1 MAEKQIFSLHQVVKS
16 IKKTLEERYAQ
27 TYWVKAE
34 MHKLNRYPS
43 GHAFPELV
51 QKEGDKILAQITGTI
66 WKQNLDRI
74 NSQFI
79 NEVKEPLKEGTT
91 LLLLVK
97 ITFSE
102 TFGLSLQILDIDPSF
117 SLGELQRQREETLKR
132 LLKEGLL
139 NLNQNLEFPLLP
151 KRIAIISA
159 DSSKGL
165 SDFMQVL
172 EENENGYSF
181 VTHLFSAYLQ
191 GDVAVQSIMNALE
204 KIKKVKSYFEVVVIV
219 RGGGAEVGMTCYNH
233 YDLCKAIAVFPL
245 PILTGIGH
253 STNLNVAEMIAHR
266 NEITPSKLAAFLIQ
280 TFREFDHEVKEAQRL
295 IVDYS
300 KKVLVQVNQSF
311 DSQLRLFK
319 QVASSYT
326 KRVRQ
331 EIDSEQQQLTR
342 STKVYLKHHKDQL
355 NYFQNEFGHA
365 AKRCITLNHNQL
377 SQLTILLKP
386 SVNSIFEKSSKDIV
400 QLEKTVRILSPEN
413 VLKRGYSLTLFKGKT
428 VSSNNLPSD
437 NDEIETITSEST
449 LKSKIII
456 VEKRN
461 S

>member
-1 MAEKQIFSLHQVVKS
+1 MSEKQIFTLHQVVKS

-51 QKEGDKILAQITGTI
+51 QKEEDKILAQITGTI

-79 NEVKEPLKEGTT
+79 NVVKEPLKEGTT

-132 LLKEGLL
+132 LLKEGIL

-172 EENENGYSF
+172 KGKSNNYSF
-181 VTHLFSAYLQ
+181 ITQLFPAYLQ
-191 GDVAVQSIMNALE
+191 GDVAVQSIINALE
-204 KIKKVKSYFEVVVIV
+204 KIKKVKSYFDVVVIV

-233 YDLCKAIAVFPL
+233 YDLCKAIAEFPL

-266 NEITPSKLAAFLIQ
+266 NEITPSKLAEFLIQ
-280 TFREFDHEVKEAQRL
+280 TFREFDQEIIDAQRL

-355 NYFQNEFGHA
+355 NYFQNEFGHS
-365 AKRCITLNHNQL
+365 AKRCLTLNHNQL
-377 SQLTILLKP
+377 AQLKILLKP
-386 SVNSIFEKSSKDIV
+386 RVQHLLEKSSKDIV

-413 VLKRGYSLTLFKGKT
+413 VLMRGYSMTLFKGKT
-428 VSSNNLPSD
+428 VSSTNLPSD
-437 NDEIETITSEST
+437 NDEIETITADSV
-449 LKSKIII
+449 LKSKVIAA
-456 VEKRN
+456 EKK
-461 S
+461 